1 MAGKLS
7 RVLEFL
13 TKSRYTRHLEQENA
27 ALRAE
32 LERWQNALLTA
43 QGLPTIT
50 PREVK
55 PLPLS
60 KPRLLPSQYRARME
74 RATHTEKKPDVQ

>member
-27 ALRAE
+27 DLRAE
-32 LERWQNALLTA
+32 LERWQNALLSQ
-43 QGLPTIT
+43 QGLPPIT

-55 PLPLS
+55 PLPAG
-60 KPRLLPSQYRARME
+60 KPRLLPSQWRARME
-74 RATHTEKKPDVQ
+74 KSTHTEKKPNVQ

>member
-7 RVLEFL
+7 RVVEFL

-27 ALRAE
+27 ALRLE

-55 PLPLS
+55 PLPVS
-60 KPRLLPSQYRARME
+60 KPRLLPSQWRTRVE
-74 RATHTEKKPDVQ
+74 KATHKQEPKTDA